1 MTAPE
6 VGVDCTGST
15 TVAVLRH
22 PDGRVEHLR
31 FDDAA
36 ELPSGV
42 YQSDN
47 GQLLTGRAALD
58 ASIHDP
64 THYIAVPLDLLT
76 SAPPADDASRPAAIV
91 ATVLGRVRQQAIH
104 AAGAPVVNATVVV
117 PPGWGPQRRTR
128 LRDAAHRAG
137 LTDITI
143 VDAATALAHHHAAKA
158 TPGQHRIMVLRL
170 TGPDAEATILTRNN
184 RGFDVLATISNGN
197 TADVDAPALADHA
210 ATITTQV
217 LTAAELTSTAITTTV
232 LVAPTTRVAAIAA
245 GLQQLGITAQT
256 RTAANADTVLGA
268 LTAATGQATSTPR
281 RLPQARHAV
290 AIAVPLPGAA
300 ALLWL
305 LLHTAVYPFTML
317 AQQLAAPTNHI
328 LTLWPA
334 WGMTSVLVFAGAI
347 ATVLRGADQ
356 ELRQPTGNAET
367 GRRNLLTGGLRV
379 AAGATVTIGILTA
392 MLGATTYPTISLTE
406 LVFWAVGPAVLLA
419 AVAILIA
426 ALIRDGHT
434 SALRWQIWLRLPNTT
449 AVLAA
454 AGLLLVQADLYLRQY
469 WPIGRADLPLGPDPV
484 APTGL
489 DRLGAIAIALA
500 ILPLLIRRI
509 QHQVLVSPVVITLVL
524 LTQTY
529 TNTNLLIGALLVAM
543 SLWWITRIRP
553 AAAYSDPGHPASILA
568 ADLEAAPRAGHL
580 TPTRRN

>member
-6 VGVDCTGST
+6 LGVDCTGST

-22 PDGRVEHLR
+22 RDGRVEHLR

-64 THYIAVPLDLLT
+64 TRYIAVPLDLLT
-76 SAPPADDASRPAAIV
+76 TAPPADDTSRPATIV
-91 ATVLGRVRQQAIH
+91 ATLLGRVRQQATQ

-117 PPGWGPQRRTR
+117 PSGWGPQRRTR

-143 VDAATALAHHHAAKA
+143 VDAATALAHHHAAQA
-158 TPGQHRIMVLRL
+158 TPGQHRILVLRL
-170 TGPDAEATILTRNN
+170 TGPDTEATILTPNN
-184 RGFDVLATISNGN
+184 RGFDILATISKDN
-197 TADVDAPALADHA
+197 TPDVDALADQA

-245 GLQQLGITAQT
+245 GLQQLGVTTHT

-268 LTAATGQATSTPR
+268 LAAATGQATSTPR

-305 LLHTAVYPFTML
+305 LLHTAVYPYTML

-334 WGMTSVLVFAGAI
+334 WSMTSVLVFAGAI

-392 MLGATTYPTISLTE
+392 MLGATTYPTIPLTE

-449 AVLAA
+449 AVLAT

-469 WPIGRADLPLGPDPV
+469 WPIGRADLPLGADPA

-500 ILPLLIRRI
+500 ILPLLIRRT

-553 AAAYSDPGHPASILA
+553 AAAYSDPDHPAKILA
-568 ADLEAAPRAGHL
+568 ADLEAAPRAEHL
-580 TPTRRN
+580 TPTRGN